1 MALTKQ
7 QRWIMEEEVADKMV
21 DKIIDEVDP
30 NEYRGYN
37 PVMFRRTAI
46 ATLRGHISDNP
57 KVAWWEEA
65 YEDRAEARE
74 ALGFDPVTGE
84 ENE

>member
-1 MALTKQ
+1 MVLTDMQRHTVAVEVSNKMA
-7 QRWIMEEEVADKMV
+7 ADMV
-21 DKIIDEVDP
+21 DATDP
-30 NEYRGYN
+30 KKYRGYN
-37 PVMFRRTAI
+37 PVMFRRTATT
-46 ATLRGHISDNP
+46 TLRAHISDNP

>member
-1 MALTKQ
+1 MTLTEQ
-7 QRWIMEEEVADKMV
+7 QHRIIEEEVANKMI

>member
-7 QRWIMEEEVADKMV
+7 QRWIMEGEVADKMV
-21 DKIIDEVDP
+21 NKMIDEVDP

-37 PVMFRRTAI
+37 PVMFRRTATT
-46 ATLRGHISDNP
+46 TLRAHFSDNP